1 MKNYKIFLGFLA
13 VAAAIAT
20 CVSPTRAQVA
30 EAATATAAADVVG
43 PVITK
48 VVSTI
53 APKRHVHDS
62 WLKAEVIRADA
73 NTIIVSERDNE
84 RMIHT
89 FSFGPEIK
97 DKMQVIADKGGYQ
110 YGDKVS
116 ILVSP
121 DNTTIALKIFGKP
134 SKSL

>member
-1 MKNYKIFLGFLA
+1 MKNYKLFA
-13 VAAAIAT
+13 VLIAAAALAISA
-20 CVSPTRAQVA
+20 SPAHAQAVEAA
-30 EAATATAAADVVG
+30 EAAEVAA
-43 PVITK
+43 PIISKVI
-48 VVSTI
+48 STV
-53 APKRHVHDS
+53 APKKRTQDG

-89 FSFGPEIK
+89 YTYGPQIK
-97 DKMQVIADKGGYQ
+97 DKMQAMADKGGYQ

-121 DNTTIALKIFGKP
+121 ENTTVALKIFGKP
-134 SKSL
+134 SKPL

>member
-1 MKNYKIFLGFLA
+1 MKNYKLFA
-13 VAAAIAT
+13 VLIAAAALAISA
-20 CVSPTRAQVA
+20 SPAHAQAVEAA
-30 EAATATAAADVVG
+30 EAAEVAA
-43 PVITK
+43 PIISKVI
-48 VVSTI
+48 STV
-53 APKRHVHDS
+53 APKKRPQDG

-89 FSFGPEIK
+89 YTYGPQIK
-97 DKMQVIADKGGYQ
+97 DKRQAMADKGGYQ

-121 DNTTIALKIFGKP
+121 ENTTVALKIFGKP
-134 SKSL
+134 SKPL

>member
-1 MKNYKIFLGFLA
+1 MKNYKISIGLLA
-13 VAAAIAT
+13 VVGALVISA
-20 CVSPTRAQVA
+20 SPAHAQVA
-30 EAATATAAADVVG
+30 ETAAASAAADVVG
-43 PVITK
+43 PIISK
-48 VVSTI
+48 VVSTV
-53 APKRHVHDS
+53 APKKHVHDG
-62 WLKAEVIRADA
+62 WLKADVVRADA

-89 FSFGPEIK
+89 FSYGPEIK
-97 DKMQVIADKGGYQ
+97 DKMQAIADKGGYQ

>member
-1 MKNYKIFLGFLA
+1 MKNYKILAGFFA
-13 VAAAIAT
+13 VAAAMMISA
-20 CVSPTRAQVA
+20 SPAHAQVA
-30 EAATATAAADVVG
+30 ETAAATAATEIVD

-48 VVSTI
+48 VISTVT
-53 APKRHVHDS
+53 PKKNTHNG
-62 WLKAEVIRADA
+62 WLKAQVVRADA

-89 FSFGPEIK
+89 FSYGPEIK
-97 DKMQVIADKGGYQ
+97 DKMQAIADKGGYQ

-121 DNTTIALKIFGKP
+121 DNSTVALKIFGKP
-134 SKSL
+134 SKAL